1 LLINVTLLLTNV
13 KY

>member
-13 KY
+13 K